1 MDLFC
6 RGVRCASS
14 SLLLGCV
21 ALAAIGCAS
30 PGPPR
35 APSLQLP
42 RPVRDLTVARIG
54 NTVELH
60 FTAPASS
67 TDKLPLRGGTVT
79 GQLCRQLAHEACI
92 AVPSSKASVSIA
104 GPGGTRNPITW
115 TDTLP
120 PALAE
125 GPAKLLAYRVEFF
138 SPAGRSAGPSE
149 PAFTATGPAPAP
161 VDNLHA
167 EGTRLGILLSWNSSS
182 DAGEVLLHRED
193 LAPKPPKPRKASAGA
208 TATQSTKSPAS
219 TKSSAHASTPGKAT
233 GGTAWLGAQ
242 QPGETQTNRTLDTA
256 ALPDTPYRYFAQRR
270 VTVALGSHAIEVRSQ
285 PSAAIDFTLLQRYP
299 PPTPAGLT
307 AVGYVAPASAGTPA
321 AFAVDLIWQP
331 VDEAGLITP
340 LAGYNLYREPID
352 AKGPPTAARQQLNGS
367 PIPSPGFHDA
377 SANATA
383 SYRYSVTAID
393 TKGNESPPVMVV
405 LRPPGA

>member
-6 RGVRCASS
+6 RGDRCVS
-14 SLLLGCV
+14 SLLLGCI

-35 APSLQLP
+35 APSLHLP
-42 RPVRDLTVARIG
+42 QPVRDLTADRVG
-54 NTVELH
+54 DTVELH
-60 FTAPASS
+60 FTAPANS
-67 TDKLPLRGGTVT
+67 TDKLLLRGGTVT
-79 GQLCRQLAHEACI
+79 GQLCRQLAHQACI

-104 GPGGTRNPITW
+104 GPGGTRNSVTW

-125 GPAKLLAYRVEFF
+125 GPAKLLDYRVEFF
-138 SPAGRSAGPSE
+138 SAAGRSAGLSE
-149 PAFTATGPAPAP
+149 PAFTVTGPAPAP

-193 LAPKPPKPRKASAGA
+193 LAPKPPKLRNASASA
-208 TATQSTKSPAS
+208 PAIKS
-219 TKSSAHASTPGKAT
+219 TKSSAHASTS
-233 GGTAWLGAQ
+233 GTAWLGAQ
-242 QPGETQTNRTLDTA
+242 QPGDVQTNRTLDAA
-256 ALPDTPYRYFAQRR
+256 ALPDTPYRYFARRR

-285 PSAAIDFTLLQRYP
+285 PSPAIDFTLLQRYP

-307 AVGYVAPASAGTPA
+307 AVGYVARASAGRPA

-352 AKGPPTAARQQLNGS
+352 ASAQPTAARQQLNTA
-367 PIPSPGFHDA
+367 PIPSPGFHDISA
-377 SANATA
+377 SAAA

-393 TKGNESPPVMVV
+393 TKGNESPSVTVI
-405 LRPPGA
+405 LRPSGD

>member
-6 RGVRCASS
+6 RSDRRAS

-21 ALAAIGCAS
+21 ALAATLAAIGCAS

-35 APSLQLP
+35 APSLHLP
-42 RPVRDLTVARIG
+42 PPVRDLTVARIG
-54 NTVELH
+54 DTVELH

-79 GQLCRQLAHEACI
+79 GQLCRQLPHQACI
-92 AVPSSKASVSIA
+92 AVPSSKATVSIA

-120 PALAE
+120 PDLTD

-138 SPAGRSAGPSE
+138 SPAGRSAGLSE

-161 VDNLHA
+161 VDNLHVD
-167 EGTRLGILLSWNSSS
+167 GTRLGILLSWNSSP
-182 DAGEVLLHRED
+182 DAGDVLLHRED
-193 LAPKPPKPRKASAGA
+193 LAPKPPKPRKTSTGAAAPKAAKNPAQASAPGNA
-208 TATQSTKSPAS
+208 
-219 TKSSAHASTPGKAT
+219 TPGT
-233 GGTAWLGAQ
+233 VWLGAQ
-242 QPGETQTNRTLDTA
+242 HPGDAQTSRTLDTA

-270 VTVALGSHAIEVRSQ
+270 VILELGSRSIELRSQ
-285 PSAAIDFTLLQRYP
+285 PSAATTFTLLQKYP
-299 PPTPAGLT
+299 PPAPTGFT

-331 VDEAGLITP
+331 VDEAGLVTP

-352 AKGPPTAARQQLNGS
+352 GSARRHQLNTA
-367 PIPSPGFHDA
+367 PIPSPAFHDTSA
-377 SANATA
+377 SATS
-383 SYRYSVTAID
+383 SYRYIVTAID
-393 TKGNESPPVMVV
+393 IKGNESPAATV
-405 LRPPGA
+405 LLQPPTA